1 MDIKAALNQ
10 HFLKVGDAASR
21 GRPDSGSALRF
32 RGDLWPGYFTLCVTR
47 LFSFPPKRDKLRRVV
62 PTGG

>member
-1 MDIKAALNQ
+1 MDTKTALNQ

-21 GRPDSGSALRF
+21 GRPDSGSALRSID
-32 RGDLWPGYFTLCVTR
+32 DLWPGYFTLCVIR
-47 LFSFPPKRDKLRRVV
+47 LFGFTPKRDKLRRVV